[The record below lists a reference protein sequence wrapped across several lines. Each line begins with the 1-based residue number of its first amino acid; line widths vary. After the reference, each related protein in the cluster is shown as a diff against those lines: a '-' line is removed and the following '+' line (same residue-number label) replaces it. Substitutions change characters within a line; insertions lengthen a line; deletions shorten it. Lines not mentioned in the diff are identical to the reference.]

1 MYTIHIKGVTNLT
14 NNIRKLRLEQ
24 NVSQA
29 ELAEVLKIS
38 RQAISNYEKG
48 LREPKLET
56 WKKLADYFDV
66 SVGYLQGFEKI
77 NKNEVI
83 TSLWIL
89 WSTDYDATMKYFSD
103 YANFINQR
111 SSILEQ
117 LEDLED
123 LGDMPE
129 NPPSDFIKI
138 IDPLLDIIIRN
149 LSDKNIDFYNIYNEY
164 YATLEPNRDTG
175 ILYDVFTSVIHG
187 IIDKERNDK
196 FNKTFAEFSKW
207 QTHFGY
213 MGLVS
218 SINDYYDLV
227 NNDDIFL
234 DASETRNDKL
244 KRFKSEVLSEIDIT
258 IKMLESTKKIIEK
271 L

>member
-1 MYTIHIKGVTNLT
+1 MYTIHIKGVINLT

-66 SVGYLQGFEKI
+66 PIGYLQGVDGVNI
-77 NKNEVI
+77 NDLIK
-83 TSLWIL
+83 SLWVL

-103 YANFINQR
+103 YANFINQK

-117 LEDLED
+117 LENLDD

-129 NPPSDFIKI
+129 TPPSDFIKI
-138 IDPLLDIIIRN
+138 INPLLDTIIRN
-149 LSDKNIDFYNIYNEY
+149 LSDENIDLYNIYNEY
-164 YATLEPNRDTG
+164 YATLEPNRDTD
-175 ILYDVFTSVIHG
+175 ILYDAFTSVIRG
-187 IIDKERNDK
+187 IVDKEKNDK
-196 FNKTFAEFSKW
+196 FNKTFAEFSEW
-207 QTHFGY
+207 QTNLGY
-213 MGLVS
+213 MDLVS
-218 SINDYYDLV
+218 NIKRYFEVLEGYSY
-227 NNDDIFL
+227 FKTG
-234 DASETRNDKL
+234 ETRK
-244 KRFKSEVLSEIDIT
+244 KQSIRFKQQALDEIDAT
-258 IKMLESTKKIIEK
+258 IKMLESTKGIVQK